1 MRKLLKLLK
10 YAKPYWAY
18 AVANVVANILSILFS
33 LVSFAF
39 FIPVL
44 NILFK
49 INEPPESAVTI
60 NWSDLGTV
68 KDFFYFELAQ
78 LIVSVGQM
86 HALMYVALI
95 IVVSFF
101 FKNLTRYLGLYFLA
115 PVRNGVVKDLRAAI
129 YDKVLILPIS
139 FFTEKRK
146 GDIIARMSNDVQE
159 VEWSILSSIEMIF
172 REPIAIIVYLATLFV
187 LNAELTIFVLVLLPV
202 SGILIGKISKSLR
215 KTSAQ
220 GQDKMGEILSIIEE
234 TISGLRIIKAFNA
247 IDFSSDNFK
256 KFNNQHNKLMVKIY
270 RKGDLAS
277 PLSEFMSVSIVVVIL
292 FYGGKLVLSPD
303 STMDAAQF
311 IVYLMIVSQ
320 ILTPAKGISKALYSI
335 QKGAA
340 SIERIELIL
349 DADEKILEKPNAI
362 SKKEFKNSIEYKHV
376 SFRYENEDVL
386 KDINLKIPHGETYA
400 LVGSSGSGK
409 TTMANLLPR
418 FYDVNQGHIE
428 IDGTPIKDLVIS
440 DVRGL
445 MGIVTQDPILF
456 NGTIKDNIAF
466 GNDKATDEEIIDAAK
481 VANAHQFILNLPK
494 GYDTN
499 IGDSGAKLSG
509 GQRQRISIARAV
521 LANPPILLLDEA
533 TSALDTESEKLVQEA
548 INNLMKNRTS
558 LVIAHRLSTI
568 QHAEQIIVMSN
579 GEIVERGT
587 HTELLESKGT
597 YKKLFDMQSFT

>member
-1 MRKLLKLLK
+1 MRKLLHLLK
-10 YAKPYWAY
+10 YAKPYWGY
-18 AVANVVANILSILFS
+18 AVANVISNILSIIFS

-49 INEPPESAVTI
+49 INEPP
-60 NWSDLGTV
+60 TV
-68 KDFFYFELAQ
+68 KPTMDWSELETVKEYAYFQLAA
-78 LIVSVGQM
+78 LIDDVGQM
-86 HALMYVALI
+86 KALLYVALI

-101 FKNLTRYLGLYFLA
+101 LKNLTRYLGLFFLA
-115 PVRNGVVKDLRAAI
+115 PLRNGVVKDLRAAI

-159 VEWSILSSIEMIF
+159 VEWSILSTIEMIF
-172 REPIAIIVYLATLFV
+172 REPIAIIVYLTTLFV
-187 LNAELTIFVLVLLPV
+187 FNAELTIFVLVLLPI

-215 KTSAQ
+215 KTSSQ
-220 GQDKMGEILSIIEE
+220 GQNKMGEILSIIEE

-247 IDFSSDNFK
+247 IGFSSGNFK
-256 KFNNQHNKLMVKIY
+256 KFNDQHNKLMVRIY

-292 FYGGKLVLSPD
+292 FYGGKLVLSQE
-303 STMDAAQF
+303 SSLDAAQF

-340 SIERIELIL
+340 SIERIEMIL
-349 DADEKILEKPNAI
+349 DADEKIIEKPDAI
-362 SKKEFKNSIEYKHV
+362 SKKEFKESIEYRNV
-376 SFRYENEDVL
+376 SFRYEDDNVL
-386 KDINLKIPHGETYA
+386 KNISLEIPHGNTYA

-418 FYDVNQGHIE
+418 FYDVNEGQIV
-428 IDGTPIKDLVIS
+428 IDGIPLKDLVIS

-456 NGTIKDNIAF
+456 NGTIADNIAF
-466 GNDKATDEEIIDAAK
+466 GSMSADKNDIEAAAK
-481 VANAHQFILNLPK
+481 VANAHNFILGLPK

-499 IGDSGAKLSG
+499 IGDQGAKLSG

-548 INNLMKNRTS
+548 LDNLMKNRTS
-558 LVIAHRLSTI
+558 IVIAHRLSTI
-568 QHAEQIIVMSN
+568 QHADQIVVMSN

-587 HTELLESKGT
+587 HNELLATAGT
-597 YKKLFDMQSFT
+597 YRKLFDMQSFT